1 MKISKLMRGLGIKYY
16 DFSVKRNTL
25 IIYEPIPVK
34 VLPIIRKELP
44 GIAIEIK

>member
-1 MKISKLMRGLGIKYY
+1 MKINKLMRGLGIKYY
-16 DFSVKRNTL
+16 DFSEIRKTL
-25 IIYEPIPVK
+25 IIYEPISVK